1 MAHLSEVNNH
11 PEHVLRSTKSFLRD
25 QNICAPQI
33 VIGDQYQ
40 ASCLMEI

>member
-11 PEHVLRSTKSFLRD
+11 LEHVQRSTESFLRD

-33 VIGDQYQ
+33 VIGDQYH
-40 ASCLMEI
+40 ASGLMKI